1 MMFSRKELLY
11 LRALVFATLLH
22 LCNTLQLEGLSTKKP
37 RITKY
42 TMKPTSSSATAV
54 PSSLSLYRLDG
65 SSGATC
71 ILIQTDALL
80 SIQYRDKY
88 NEDKEADSF
97 LPDQMDISGECWE
110 DESRITM
117 SWKGFTIN
125 IYFSKTPGGE
135 RWYVNSVDLAYSSSN
150 KLFEHIDRPGLD
162 VKLSTPPGTL
172 LFPTPV
178 GKSYTCD
185 NEVIITMFAQDE
197 NDKSGHLA
205 KLYLRELRMQSF
217 MYKAGNAWGPTFQC
231 SATGTYRD
239 ETAPIAVG
247 STLAVATVCTVVGY
261 GLWRYFKVKKF
272 QYGTMA

>member
-1 MMFSRKELLY
+1 MNKSFEL
-11 LRALVFATLLH
+11 FFFTLL
-22 LCNTLQLEGLSTKKP
+22 LLGVFLNVAFSLQLEGLSTKKP

-42 TMKPTSSSATAV
+42 TLKPTVSSATAV
-54 PSSLSLYRLDG
+54 PSSLSLYRLNG
-65 SSGATC
+65 TSGATC
-71 ILIQTDALL
+71 ILIQTDGLL

-88 NEDKEADSF
+88 GEDKEADTF
-97 LPDQMDISGECWE
+97 MPDQMDISGECWE
-110 DESRITM
+110 DESKV
-117 SWKGFTIN
+117 SLGWKGFILN

-135 RWYVNSVDLAYSSSN
+135 RWYVNSVDLYYSSSN
-150 KLFEHIDRPGLD
+150 KIFEHIDRPGLD

-185 NEVIITMFAQDE
+185 QEVVITMFSQDE
-197 NDKSGHLA
+197 NDKAGHLA

-217 MYKAGNAWGPTFQC
+217 MYKSSNTWGPTFQC

>member
-1 MMFSRKELLY
+1 MNKSFEL
-11 LRALVFATLLH
+11 FFFTLL
-22 LCNTLQLEGLSTKKP
+22 LLGVFLNVAFSLQLEGLSTKKP

-42 TMKPTSSSATAV
+42 TLKPTATAV
-54 PSSLSLYRLDG
+54 PSSLSLYRLNG
-65 SSGATC
+65 TSGATC
-71 ILIQTDALL
+71 ILIQTDGLL

-88 NEDKEADSF
+88 GEDKEADTF
-97 LPDQMDISGECWE
+97 MPDQMDISGECWE
-110 DESRITM
+110 DESKV
-117 SWKGFTIN
+117 SLGWKGFILN

-135 RWYVNSVDLAYSSSN
+135 RWYVNSVDLYYSSSN
-150 KLFEHIDRPGLD
+150 KIFEHIDRPGLD

-185 NEVIITMFAQDE
+185 QEVVITMFSQDE
-197 NDKSGHLA
+197 NDKAGHLA

-217 MYKAGNAWGPTFQC
+217 MYKSSNTWGPTFQC

>member
-1 MMFSRKELLY
+1 MNKSIEFFHVALLLIGVFLNVAFS
-11 LRALVFATLLH
+11 
-22 LCNTLQLEGLSTKKP
+22 LQLEGLSTKKP

-42 TMKPTSSSATAV
+42 TLKPTVSSATAV
-54 PSSLSLYRLDG
+54 PSSLSLYRLNG
-65 SSGATC
+65 TSGATC
-71 ILIQTDALL
+71 ILIQTDGLL

-88 NEDKEADSF
+88 GEDKEADTF
-97 LPDQMDISGECWE
+97 MPDQMDISGECWE
-110 DESRITM
+110 DESKV
-117 SWKGFTIN
+117 SLGWKGFVLN

-135 RWYVNSVDLAYSSSN
+135 RWYVNSVDLYYSSSN
-150 KLFEHIDRPGLD
+150 KIFEHIDRPGLD

-178 GKSYTCD
+178 GKSYICD
-185 NEVIITMFAQDE
+185 QEVVITMFSQDE
-197 NDKSGHLA
+197 NDKAGHLA

-217 MYKAGNAWGPTFQC
+217 MYKSSNIWGPTFQC